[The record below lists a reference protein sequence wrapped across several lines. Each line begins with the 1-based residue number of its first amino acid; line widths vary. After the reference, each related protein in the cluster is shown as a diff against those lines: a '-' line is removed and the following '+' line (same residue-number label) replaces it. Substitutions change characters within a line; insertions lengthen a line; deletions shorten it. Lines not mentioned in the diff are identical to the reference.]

1 MTESNEKI
9 DCVFYYDIAN
19 LPIWYFNKE
28 EYNYIKNQGYP
39 DSQVGYWQKIQNEDD
54 VHYVFYNGY
63 LSEEELDTIA
73 FVTQAELFKGFD
85 LNSSGSPND
94 AFTRARELLYTH
106 TQWGNAISIAGIPI
120 YYLEPNHR
128 ITVNDNVSGIH
139 GDYLINSISLP
150 LDISGTM
157 TLSCSK
163 VLEKL

>member
-1 MTESNEKI
+1 MGTNIIGRKTKAESSENVE
-9 DCVFYYDIAN
+9 CVFYYDIAN
-19 LPIWYFNKE
+19 LPYWAFTLDEFNE
-28 EYNYIKNQGYP
+28 AERRGYQVENYIGQ
-39 DSQVGYWQKIQNEDD
+39 
-54 VHYVFYNGY
+54 
-63 LSEEELDTIA
+63 EEILVNYSI
-73 FVTQAELFKGFD
+73 
-85 LNSSGSPND
+85 SGSTND

>member
-1 MTESNEKI
+1 MDERIIS
-9 DCVFYYDIAN
+9 
-19 LPIWYFNKE
+19 KE
-28 EYNYIKNQGYP
+28 VISGDNFDNTLRPQYIKDYIGQ
-39 DSQVGYWQKIQNEDD
+39 
-54 VHYVFYNGY
+54 
-63 LSEEELDTIA
+63 EEILTNYSI
-73 FVTQAELFKGFD
+73 
-85 LNSSGSPND
+85 SGSTND
-94 AFTRARELLYTH
+94 AYTRARELLYTH

-163 VLEKL
+163 VLENL